1 MKAVIMAGGMGTR
14 LRPICDLQP
23 KPMTRL
29 LGRPLLEYIIE
40 LLRRNGFSELCIT
53 LAHQPQSIMDYFG
66 AGEDFG
72 VSIEYR
78 VEKKPLGTA
87 GGVRAC
93 LDFVENEDFLV
104 ISGDAAC
111 DFDLAHLAREHKIH
125 GGLLTMALYSHPSPL
140 RYGTVITDSGSKVIS
155 FIEKPCW
162 ERVVTDL
169 VNTGVYMLSP
179 KALEALPQGEAFDF
193 AQDLFPLL
201 TGEGAIY
208 GVPMAGYWCDI
219 GDGESYRR
227 CCMDALEG
235 RLSLPLTPPPDRLP
249 RIFDFAGDAP
259 LICGC
264 HVSEDVHIGR
274 GAVIERSVLH
284 SGSVVGD
291 FCRVK
296 DSVIDGAEL
305 GAECDVFG
313 SIICRG
319 AKLPANTRTLNGDI
333 VSAAL
338 IPTRQR
344 DTSPAAPS
352 RRHGR
357 GLCRE
362 LSCGNRAQLMRQLSS
377 ALWEAGADFSDGIT
391 LTDGRCKVRISPV
404 ADDCA
409 ITVEAIG
416 GREKERLAIC
426 DKYSLLAE
434 KFGAEPPF
442 ADIH

>member
-1 MKAVIMAGGMGTR
+1 
-14 LRPICDLQP
+14 
-23 KPMTRL
+23 
-29 LGRPLLEYIIE
+29 
-40 LLRRNGFSELCIT
+40 
-53 LAHQPQSIMDYFG
+53 
-66 AGEDFG
+66 
-72 VSIEYR
+72 
-78 VEKKPLGTA
+78 
-87 GGVRAC
+87 
-93 LDFVENEDFLV
+93 
-104 ISGDAAC
+104 
-111 DFDLAHLAREHKIH
+111 
-125 GGLLTMALYSHPSPL
+125 MALYSHPSPL

-169 VNTGVYMLSP
+169 VNTAVYIWLSP

-193 AQDLFPLL
+193 AQDWFSLL

-208 GVPMAGYWCDI
+208 GAAYGWPI
-219 GDGESYRR
+219 GATSATGRATAR

-249 RIFDFAGDAP
+249 RILILRGTRP

-391 LTDGRCKVRISPV
+391 LTDGRCKVRISPLPTT
-404 ADDCA
+404 A
-409 ITVEAIG
+409 
-416 GREKERLAIC
+416 
-426 DKYSLLAE
+426 
-434 KFGAEPPF
+434 P
-442 ADIH
+442 